1 MKKSAKRRNL
11 NNARNTGVY
20 STSLSNRCGDW
31 RGCVD
36 LFLVD
41 HGQQKTDVSD
51 LRKAIENNEKS
62 LSEVKGELRH
72 LPTSKEVAD
81 LRLLM
86 TEMKGKTDVLNTN
99 IGSLNHQVK
108 LLIEKEVN
116 KE

>member
-1 MKKSAKRRNL
+1 MLETLEFIQSHWAIVVAIGGAVWTYFWLTMDSKY
-11 NNARNTGVY
+11 AR
-20 STSLSNRCGDW
+20 
-31 RGCVD
+31 
-36 LFLVD
+36 
-41 HGQQKTDVSD
+41 KTDVSD
-51 LRKAIENNEKS
+51 LRKAIENN
-62 LSEVKGELRH
+62 ELRH

>member
-1 MKKSAKRRNL
+1 MLETLEFIQRHWAIVVAIGGAVWTYFWL
-11 NNARNTGVY
+11 NMDRKYAR
-20 STSLSNRCGDW
+20 
-31 RGCVD
+31 
-36 LFLVD
+36 
-41 HGQQKTDVSD
+41 KTDVSD

>member
-1 MKKSAKRRNL
+1 MLETLEFIQRHWAIVVAIGGAVWTYFWLIMDSKY
-11 NNARNTGVY
+11 AR
-20 STSLSNRCGDW
+20 
-31 RGCVD
+31 
-36 LFLVD
+36 
-41 HGQQKTDVSD
+41 KTDVSD

>member
-1 MKKSAKRRNL
+1 MCQTCARRL
-11 NNARNTGVY
+11 
-20 STSLSNRCGDW
+20 
-31 RGCVD
+31 
-36 LFLVD
+36 
-41 HGQQKTDVSD
+41 KTT
-51 LRKAIENNEKS
+51 KKS

-108 LLIEKEVN
+108 LLIEKR
-116 KE
+116 

>member
-1 MKKSAKRRNL
+1 MLETLEFIQRHWAIVVAIGGAVWNYFWLTMDSKY
-11 NNARNTGVY
+11 AR
-20 STSLSNRCGDW
+20 
-31 RGCVD
+31 
-36 LFLVD
+36 
-41 HGQQKTDVSD
+41 KTDVSD

-108 LLIEKEVN
+108 LLIEK
-116 KE
+116 

>member
-1 MKKSAKRRNL
+1 MLETLEFIQRHWAIVVAIGGAVGAYFWLTMDSKY
-11 NNARNTGVY
+11 AR
-20 STSLSNRCGDW
+20 
-31 RGCVD
+31 
-36 LFLVD
+36 
-41 HGQQKTDVSD
+41 KTDVSD